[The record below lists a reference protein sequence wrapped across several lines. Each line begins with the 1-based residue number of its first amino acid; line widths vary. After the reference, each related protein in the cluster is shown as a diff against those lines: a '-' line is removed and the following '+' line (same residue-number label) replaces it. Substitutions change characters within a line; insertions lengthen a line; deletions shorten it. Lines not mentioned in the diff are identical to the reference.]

1 MPRVITAAEARTQK
15 RLDAERRLTAEERE
29 FRKKRAELEQYQD
42 LRDDVM
48 ALVRNSSFTFELIH
62 ARCGP
67 HPGTLKKWDEK
78 TTDKPQL
85 GKMRSTLRIL
95 GYDLGIVERGASNVV
110 ALRREGA
117 A

>member
-1 MPRVITAAEARTQK
+1 MPRLTAAEREK
-15 RLDAERRLTAEERE
+15 RLTREERE

-48 ALVRNSSFTFELIH
+48 SLVRNSDLTFEMIH

-85 GKMRSTLRIL
+85 GKLRSTLRII
-95 GYDLGIVERGASNVV
+95 GYDIGIIDRRNVV
-110 ALRREGA
+110 DLSRESA